1 MPQGENFWNPYRWVT
16 VHNQPVEHDV
26 PHYHH
31 TLEGLSG
38 RLWCEL
44 EAMTS
49 LFIGDGQD
57 DRQGDDRQREFVREF
72 VRHRHNQR
80 PYIPGTS
87 LKGALRSLAEV
98 VGNAAVPFPND
109 SVDAQHRLD
118 RARSDTA
125 AGPQFDTVARTFG
138 YLQDGN
144 VFAGL
149 IRFSDAEMIATPT
162 PPGNWPPHQV
172 TVGQPKREHGAFYPG
187 NNRRKFY
194 HHHPG
199 ATGLVSPHPGIRRQT
214 NWLRP
219 APPGTRFSYTVDF
232 ANLRDDELN
241 LLLYC
246 LVLEEQVDVTLSPA
260 ALGPA
265 DGEAPVTLQGP
276 LRHKI
281 GGAKPHGAGS
291 VHIRMTK
298 MTLCTDPAARYRGRD
313 AAETWEEDDLM
324 SELVCRTASFR
335 SRTDVTMEE
344 LRAMLIYTTDDPR
357 RPIHYPTY
365 GWFQEAGNNHT
376 PLKPTV

>member
-16 VHNQPVEHDV
+16 VRNQPVEHDV

-44 EAMTS
+44 EALTP
-49 LFIGDGQD
+49 LFIGDGQG
-57 DRQGDDRQREFVREF
+57 RF
-72 VRHRHNQR
+72 VRHHHNRR
-80 PYIPGTS
+80 PYIPATS

-109 SVDAQHRLD
+109 SVDAWHRLD
-118 RARSDTA
+118 GARIDMA
-125 AGPQFDTVARTFG
+125 AGPQFDTIARTFG

-149 IRFSDAEMIATPT
+149 IRFSDAKMIGTPT
-162 PPGNWPPHQV
+162 PLGDWLPYQV
-172 TVGQPKREHGAFYPG
+172 TVGQPKREHKAFYPG

-199 ATGLVSPHPGIRRQT
+199 ATELVRPHPGIPEAARPQRT
-214 NWLRP
+214 P
-219 APPGTRFSYTVDF
+219 APPGTRFGFTVDF

-246 LVLEEQVDVTLSPA
+246 LVLEEQVTVALSPA
-260 ALGPA
+260 ALGCA
-265 DGEAPVTLQGP
+265 DGEASVTLQGA

-281 GGAKPHGAGS
+281 GGAKPQGAGS
-291 VHIRMTK
+291 VHIRVTK
-298 MTLCTDPAARYRGRD
+298 MTLCTNAAGRYRGED
-313 AAETWEEDDLM
+313 NVETMEASSAIAAE
-324 SELVCRTASFR
+324 LVRRTAPIR
-335 SRTDVTMEE
+335 VRTDRTMRE
-344 LRAMLIYTTDDPR
+344 LRAMLIYTATDPR
-357 RPIHYPTY
+357 RPIHYPPY
-365 GWFQEAGNNHT
+365 GWFNSADSAT
-376 PLKPTV
+376 RPLKPTI